1 MARKPDAPGTYRIK
15 RQSNGGWLLSG
26 ITTTGRR
33 LKLPGLTYADA
44 ERTAVEVF
52 GARPDSSALS
62 QSQTAP
68 IIGPITPTPTKTD
81 DWGLPIGVSVDTAA
95 QVNSALGIPNAPQAT
110 KVGTQPALSA
120 PDNAEMVAT
129 KAKRAKQAKSIME
142 LAGISFAAGSVWVG
156 RRITAAAEKDCVN
169 PNPTQVKDLAE
180 VSKETFTEW
189 FGDYDI
195 KPWQMMFLLA
205 AGIPLSMF
213 IQSPKK
219 KKVMPQPDLKAVP

>member
-1 MARKPDAPGTYRIK
+1 MARKPDAPGTFRIK
-15 RQSNGGWLLSG
+15 RQSNGAWLLSG

-52 GARPDSSALS
+52 GA
-62 QSQTAP
+62 QQTAAP
-68 IIGPITPTPTKTD
+68 IAVIPLPQKSQTD
-81 DWGLPIGVSVDTAA
+81 DWGLPIGLSVDTAA
-95 QVNSALGIPNAPQAT
+95 QVNSALGINNATQAPSGAT
-110 KVGTQPALSA
+110 KTALPPSVDA
-120 PDNAEMVAT
+120 LALDQQA
-129 KAKRAKQAKSIME
+129 KQAKRAKQAKSLME
-142 LAGISFAAGSVWVG
+142 LAGISWAAGSVWAG
-156 RRITAAAEKDCVN
+156 RRLTAAAEKDPVN

-195 KPWQMMFLLA
+195 KPWQMMVLLSV
-205 AGIPLSMF
+205 GIPLSMF

-219 KKVMPQPDLKAVP
+219 KKLPQPDLKAVP